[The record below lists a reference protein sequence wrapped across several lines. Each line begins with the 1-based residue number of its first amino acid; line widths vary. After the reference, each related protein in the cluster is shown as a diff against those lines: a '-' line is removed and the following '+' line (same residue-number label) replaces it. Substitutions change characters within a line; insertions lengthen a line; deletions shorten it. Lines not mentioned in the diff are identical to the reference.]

1 MSFVHLHCHSSFSFH
16 AGVPSVPEFVGRAK
30 DLGMPAVGLTD
41 TDRMSGLIVHYQEC
55 RRQGIRPILG
65 VELTEPRAGEVSAAQ
80 ARRRADG
87 DDVPAATFGTGATAG
102 AAGLDPAEL
111 SSRADGAGSYARD
124 RLVLLARNAQG
135 YADLCDILTER
146 HLAADTFRFEGVFE
160 REWPDL
166 LLMSSSPGLLGAL
179 AATPNRPNLHAE
191 LVNHS
196 AATRKRSRQVEAVA
210 ASLQIPLVA
219 TNDSYFLERAA
230 WPTHQVLTAIGLNST
245 ASRLRQGECAPPG
258 ATLRPAAEMAAAF
271 PSHQRALA
279 NAERIA
285 IDCGSIELDLGQW
298 IMPRIEVPGGATPED
313 HLAQLA
319 WAGLE
324 RHYGGRP
331 EYSRARQIQQMELE
345 TIEKL
350 GYPSYFLIV
359 REIREWANTRFASG
373 FRRPTD
379 CTILRGSAANSI
391 TFYNIGVSDL
401 DPIRYDLYFQRF
413 LNEERASPPDADL
426 DFGWDERD
434 EVQKFISRRW
444 GQERVAITCTTNHFR
459 ERAAFRETAKVYGYT
474 DEQVSQILDSHKSR
488 TKRIDDDEIRR
499 IWQVAGTVRGKPRFL
514 GQHPGGVLITN
525 QPMRRHVACE
535 RSGGLTDRIITQVD
549 MHNGIDELGLIKFD
563 ILGNGSLS
571 VLRDALAQLAEQG
584 EDDPN
589 VFDLEKCYADP
600 AVKDVIRKGRTKG
613 IFYIE
618 SPAQTRLNKK
628 AQAETFE
635 EITITS
641 SLVRPAGSK
650 YTATF
655 VERERQRKQGLKDW
669 DFLHPAL
676 ESILHETHD
685 VCAFQEDVTKICH
698 QIAGLSYGQAD
709 RIRKMMNSQHE
720 GAPEGILWQETEAAF
735 LHGCM
740 QHSGFTAAQAA
751 EVWERVSSFTGFSF
765 CKSHSATYAQLS
777 FQCTYL
783 KAHYPAQFLSAVI
796 SNSHGFYRRDVYLNE
811 ARRWGCR
818 ILPMDINDSR
828 VKYAGR
834 GRLIRPGFM
843 HVRSV
848 RGTTLQ
854 GSEQARRTGGPFRD
868 LVDFVER
875 TAGNAHKAEIE
886 RLILVGAFDR
896 FGLSQPES
904 LWLLD
909 DVFKGLKGADAAA
922 GAGASGSLFQGTGVL
937 ERMARDVPRGLLR
950 NYNLAQKCLN
960 ELELLGYMLSG
971 DILEILDLHPASRGA
986 VPMRDVDQHRGKRVK
1001 VFGRQVTERMHRVQR
1016 TGEPM
1021 MFLTLEDRSETV
1033 DVILWPDVFERHAD
1047 IVLGGGPFEVVG
1059 RVEED
1064 WGTFSLVAE
1073 QIRAV
1078 EWSPNVVDLELA
1090 SARLEKSFG
1099 EDYRYVDVGVAA

>member
-1 MSFVHLHCHSSFSFH
+1 MSFVHLHCHSTFSFH
-16 AGVPSVPEFVGRAK
+16 AGVPSVPELVGRAK

-41 TDRMSGLIVHYQEC
+41 TDRMSALILHYEEC
-55 RRQGIRPILG
+55 RRQGIRPVLG
-65 VELTEPRAGEVSAAQ
+65 AELTEPRAGEVLAAR
-80 ARRRADG
+80 ARI
-87 DDVPAATFGTGATAG
+87 G
-102 AAGLDPAEL
+102 AAGQDVPPPAPSMADPAEL
-111 SSRADGAGSYARD
+111 SPRADGAGSHRRE

-146 HLAADTFRFEGVFE
+146 HLSAHTFAFERVFE
-160 REWPDL
+160 REWPNL
-166 LLMSSSPGLLGAL
+166 VLFTSSPGLLGTL
-179 AATPNRPNLHAE
+179 AATPNRPHLFAE

-196 AATRKRSRQVEAVA
+196 AATRRRSREVEAVA
-210 ASLQIPLVA
+210 AALQIPLMA
-219 TNDSYFLERAA
+219 TNDCYFLDRHDWA
-230 WPTHQVLTAIGLNST
+230 THQVLTAIGLNST
-245 ASRLRQGECAPPG
+245 ASRLRQGECAAPG
-258 ATLRPAAEMAAAF
+258 ATFRSWQEMARAF
-271 PSHQRALA
+271 PSHSHALD

-285 IDCGSIELDLGQW
+285 DECGSIDLELGEW
-298 IMPRIEVPGGATPED
+298 IMPRIDVPGGAPPER

-324 RHYGGRP
+324 RNYGGTP
-331 EYSRARQIQQMELE
+331 EYSKARGIQEMELA
-345 TIEKL
+345 TIERL

-359 REIREWANTRFASG
+359 KEIRDWANARLASG
-373 FRRPTD
+373 YRKPTD

-413 LNEERASPPDADL
+413 LNEDRASPPDADL

-444 GQERVAITCTTNHFR
+444 GEERVAVTCTTNHFR
-459 ERAAFRETAKVYGYT
+459 ERAAFRETAKVFGYT
-474 DEQVSQILDSHKSR
+474 DDEVTRILESHRSR
-488 TKRIDDDEIRR
+488 TKRIEDDEIRR

-535 RSGGLTDRIITQVD
+535 RSGGDKDRVITQID

-571 VLRDALAQLAEQG
+571 VLRDALAQLEEQG
-584 EDDPN
+584 EPDPH
-589 VFDLEKCYADP
+589 VDDLEMCYADP
-600 AVKDVIRKGRTKG
+600 AVQDVIRKGRTKG

-628 AQAETFE
+628 VQAETFE

-650 YTATF
+650 YTAIF
-655 VERERQRKQGLKDW
+655 VERERQRKRGIRDW
-669 DFLHPAL
+669 DFVHPSL
-676 ESILHETHD
+676 EPILHQTHD

-698 QIAGLSYGQAD
+698 QVAGLSYAQAD

-720 GAPEGILWQETEAAF
+720 GAPEQAVWKETAAAF
-735 LHGCM
+735 LQGCM
-740 QHSGFTAAQAA
+740 QHSGLTREQAL

-828 VKYAGR
+828 VKYIGR
-834 GRLIRPGFM
+834 DRLIRPGLM

-848 RGTTLQ
+848 RGATL
-854 GSEQARRTGGPFRD
+854 EAVEARRREAGPFRD

-875 TAGNAHKAEIE
+875 LSAMGAANRIHQTEVE
-886 RLILVGAFDR
+886 RLILVGAFDG

-909 DVFKGLKGADAAA
+909 DVFQSLKGADP
-922 GAGASGSLFQGTGVL
+922 GGSGSLFQGTGVM
-937 ERMARDVPRGLLR
+937 ERLTREVPRGLLR
-950 NYNLAQKCLN
+950 DYNLAQKCLN

-971 DILEILDLHPASRGA
+971 DILEILDLHPASTGA
-986 VPMRDVDQHRGKRVK
+986 ISMRDVSRHVGARVK
-1001 VFGRQVTERMHRVQR
+1001 VFGRQVTERLHRVER

-1021 MFLTLEDRSETV
+1021 MFLTLEDKSETV

-1047 IVLGGGPFEVVG
+1047 VVLGGGPFEVVG

-1064 WGTFSLVAE
+1064 WGTFSLVA
-1073 QIRAV
+1073 QQVRAV

-1090 SARLEKSFG
+1090 SKRLAASFG
-1099 EDYRYVDVGVAA
+1099 EGYAYADVGVAA